1 MTDNASQSEETPVTI
16 RRVQTE
22 DIPKAVASME
32 DWWVHVPKHLH
43 APRWRWEFLDN
54 PHRGQSPLC
63 FWLMEQNAKVM
74 GMIGAVP
81 TALHVH
87 GQYEP
92 AVCMVDFVINPG
104 ARGGGLGSKLAGAMT
119 KDVMDMGAWVIA
131 LGVRGVHESVEY
143 YVLKKKGYQDMG
155 YVPTFFR
162 ILDYQAC
169 LKEVRVMDK
178 KKGARFLRKTLAAA
192 RVPGILL
199 QTGDAFFLN
208 KKETL
213 YGRTVK
219 TVQEFDASLD
229 EVWAG
234 MKKKIPFVARRDKEA
249 LDWRFFQCPV
259 KSYKIV
265 RAEDSKGRVA
275 GYAVYRTGDLVEHE
289 ILGTMRVGTLV
300 DMVVDPEDSETMA
313 ALIAKVIEGWREEK
327 CAAAIASFSFLS
339 AQKMLLRMGF
349 RETTSSLLTMIKPPP
364 SREDES
370 LGNSLQAWWLS
381 RKDSDLD
388 LNYA

>member
-1 MTDNASQSEETPVTI
+1 MSQTEETPVTV

-32 DWWVHVPKHLH
+32 DWWVHVPKPLH
-43 APRWRWEFLDN
+43 SSRWRWEFLDN

-63 FWLMEQNAKVM
+63 FWLMEQNAKVT

-81 TALHVH
+81 TVLYVH
-87 GQYEP
+87 GRPEP

-104 ARGGGLGSKLAGAMT
+104 ARGGGLGSKLAGDMT

-162 ILDYQAC
+162 ILDYQTC
-169 LKEVRVMDK
+169 LKQVRVMDK
-178 KKGARFLRKTLAAA
+178 KKGARFLRNVLAAA
-192 RVPGILL
+192 RAPGILL
-199 QTGDAFFLN
+199 QTGDALFLK
-208 KKETL
+208 KKEIL
-213 YGRTVK
+213 YGRTVSMA
-219 TVQEFDASLD
+219 QEFDPSLD

-234 MKKKIPFVARRDKEA
+234 MKKKIPYVPQRDKEA
-249 LDWRFFQCPV
+249 LAWRFSRCPV
-259 KSYKIV
+259 KTYTIL
-265 RAEDSKGRVA
+265 RAEDSKGKVV

-300 DMVVDPEDSETMA
+300 DMVADPEDSETMA
-313 ALIAKVIEGWREEK
+313 ALIAKVLDGWRGEK
-327 CAAAIASFSFLS
+327 CAAAIASFSYLP

-349 RETTSSLLTMIKPPP
+349 RETSSSLLTMIKPPP

-370 LGNSLQAWWLS
+370 LGNALQAWWLS